1 LREMI
6 GHVHFDRCAVLGQ
19 PLTDVD
25 GSLCVTKE
33 EPEALQFRDVKATF
47 YGGRVGGQARVTFG
61 PALRYEVYLQAL
73 QMRLEQ
79 FATQNPS
86 VGADVSGAA
95 QAALSLHG
103 EGTEVSGLRGA
114 GTFDVRGGKLYKLP
128 LLLDL
133 LKWLGLRAPDG
144 TAFEDV
150 RVRFGIDG
158 DRVHVQDLDLVG
170 NAISLR
176 GQGTVGLYGDNL
188 NLDLN
193 TDWARL
199 GQLLPP
205 GLSEW
210 PRSLSDQL
218 LKIKVRGS
226 VKDIRFEQELVPAVS
241 ERLKRVVNGTPR

>member
-1 LREMI
+1 M
-6 GHVHFDRCAVLGQ
+6 
-19 PLTDVD
+19 
-25 GSLCVTKE
+25 TKE
-33 EPEALQFRDVKATF
+33 DPEALQFRDLRRRCSA
-47 YGGRVGGQARVTFG
+47 ARSAARRSVTFG
-61 PALRYEVYLQAL
+61 PTLHDLYVQAL
-73 QMRLEQ
+73 QLRLEQ
-79 FATQNPS
+79 FAKQNAS

-103 EGTEVSGLRGA
+103 EGTDLAGLPRGA
-114 GTFDVRGGKLYKLP
+114 GTVEVRNGKLYKLP

-158 DRVHVQDLDLVG
+158 DRVQVHDLDLVG
-170 NAISLR
+170 NAVSLR

-210 PRSLSDQL
+210 PRNLSDQL

-241 ERLKRVVNGTPR
+241 EPLKRVFNGTPR

>member
-1 LREMI
+1 
-6 GHVHFDRCAVLGQ
+6 
-19 PLTDVD
+19 
-25 GSLCVTKE
+25 
-33 EPEALQFRDVKATF
+33 
-47 YGGRVGGQARVTFG
+47 
-61 PALRYEVYLQAL
+61 
-73 QMRLEQ
+73 
-79 FATQNPS
+79 S

-95 QAALSLHG
+95 EAALSLYG
-103 EGTEVSGLRGA
+103 EGGDVSSLRG
-114 GTFDVRGGKLYKLP
+114 GGNLEVRNGKLYKLP

-133 LKWLGLRAPDG
+133 LKWLGLQRPDR

-158 DRVHVQDLDLVG
+158 DRVIVQDLDLVG

-205 GLSEW
+205 GISAW
-210 PRSLSDQL
+210 PRSLSDML
-218 LKIKVRGS
+218 LKIRVRGS
-226 VKDIRFEQELVPAVS
+226 VRDIRFEQELVP
-241 ERLKRVVNGTPR
+241 G